1 MSLFWKGDGVKRKA
15 KIASIVGVNRTM
27 AQAVGFA
34 KVNHDW
40 RNQTGTLERGHR
52 IISPAADRGKVVSG
66 LWGVANVLYAKYLE
80 ARKAYTWL
88 MPAAREIHP
97 NLKSN
102 IKAAYG
108 NG

>member
-1 MSLFWKGDGVKRKA
+1 M
-15 KIASIVGVNRTM
+15 ASVIGVNRTM

-34 KVNHDW
+34 KTNHDW
-40 RNQTGTLERGHR
+40 QNQTGTLERGHR
-52 IISPAADRGKVVSG
+52 IISAAADRGSAVSG

-80 ARKAYTWL
+80 ARKKYAWL

-97 NLKSN
+97 RLKGN